1 MRKIEIYLSN
11 SQYNNLLIESRRR
24 SKTVSDLIREAIDKS
39 FGAKKDIGLDKAADN
54 IFEI

>member
-1 MRKIEIYLSN
+1 LV
-11 SQYNNLLIESRRR
+11 IESRRR

-54 IFEI
+54 IFEV